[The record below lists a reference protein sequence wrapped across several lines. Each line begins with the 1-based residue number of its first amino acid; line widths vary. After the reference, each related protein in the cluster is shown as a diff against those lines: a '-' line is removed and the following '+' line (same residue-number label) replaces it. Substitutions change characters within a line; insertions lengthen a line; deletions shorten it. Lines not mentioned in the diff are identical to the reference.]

1 MQLSKPSKYKIFSN
15 LKKLDNDANHDYF
28 IINLE
33 NPVGKQYVEVQEH
46 SQEESLFLI
55 KAF

>member
-1 MQLSKPSKYKIFSN
+1 MQLSKPSKYKIFSH